1 MPSKKKRRTFTA
13 AQKAAIVRR
22 HLSDKVPVA
31 DLCDEYGIQPS
42 VFYGWQKQVLD
53 NLEGVFE
60 STKGGKRA
68 QAAREGE
75 LRRKDQKIAELE
87 ARIVKKDSVIATI
100 SEMHIELK
108 KGLGVS

>member
-1 MPSKKKRRTFTA
+1 MSRKQKRQRFTS
-13 AQKAAIVRR
+13 QKKAAIVRR
-22 HLSDKVPVA
+22 HLADKVSVA

-42 VFYGWQKQVLD
+42 TFYGWQKQVLD
-53 NLEGVFE
+53 NLEGLFE
-60 STKGGKRA
+60 STKGGARA
-68 QAAREGE
+68 KAAHEGQ
-75 LRRKDQKIAELE
+75 LRRKDEKIAELE

>member
-1 MPSKKKRRTFTA
+1 MPRKQKRQRFTA
-13 AQKAAIVRR
+13 QQKAAIVRR
-22 HLSDKVPVA
+22 HLADKVPIS

-42 VFYGWQKQVLD
+42 TLYGWQKQLLD
-53 NLEGVFE
+53 NLEGIFE
-60 STKGGKRA
+60 ATKGGKRA
-68 QAAREGE
+68 QAAHEGE

-87 ARIVKKDSVIATI
+87 AKLVKKDSVIATI